1 MAPGLEAPLWIIG
14 GVVVAALI
22 MLIFLL
28 AFRRFRTYA
37 EEDVAEAH
45 ESILSL
51 DLLKAQLARLLR
63 RQGAGNGALPA
74 PFIALSGDEPHVR
87 VRRTYQALLA
97 WAAEHELARPP
108 GMTPERYQR
117 LLSDAYPSHGRE
129 FEAITAAYGLA
140 RYGAMSVSEES
151 AVAAA
156 AAWQQ
161 ILAHEGG

>member
-1 MAPGLEAPLWIIG
+1 MWIIG
-14 GVVVAALI
+14 GVVVAGLI
-22 MLIFLL
+22 VLIFLL

-63 RQGAGNGALPA
+63 RQGAATARSRRRSLRSAATN
-74 PFIALSGDEPHVR
+74 
-87 VRRTYQALLA
+87 RTYVSGARTRRC
-97 WAAEHELARPP
+97 WPGRAEHELARPP
-108 GMTPERYQR
+108 GMTPERYQQW
-117 LLSDAYPSHGRE
+117 LSDAYPSYGE
-129 FEAITAAYGLA
+129 QFGVITAAYGFA

-161 ILAHEGG
+161 IIEHTEIGSP